1 MLTDSICKGFKPR
14 MKSYLKSDGNG
25 MGIEVYPNGSKYWRL
40 RYRIAGKAKLISL
53 GVYPEV
59 SLKEARE
66 KALELRK
73 LIKDGID
80 PSQKRKKDKLEL
92 KENVENTFE
101 NIAKEYL
108 GKKKLTLS
116 VRYHQYVLRRMQL
129 NVFPFIG
136 NMPINNISAKDLLA
150 LLKAVEERGTI
161 ETAHRISQ
169 EVGQVFRYA
178 IAIGKAEHDITADLK
193 GGITPAKEKHYAY
206 FSEKELEEFLKRF
219 DQLKMAYNTKLAWKL
234 LIYTFVRS
242 GELRGARWE
251 EFDLEKKEWRIPAER
266 MKMKEQHI
274 VPLSKQSIEILEQIK
289 SISLEDSLLFPC
301 RTDINKPISDN
312 TLSKALRFNGYSG
325 KATPHGM
332 RATAST
338 ILNENGFAPDV
349 IERQLAHSERNKIRA
364 AYNHAMYL
372 PERRK
377 MMDWWGNYIEERM
390 KND

>member
-1 MLTDSICKGFKPR
+1 
-14 MKSYLKSDGNG
+14 
-25 MGIEVYPNGSKYWRL
+25 
-40 RYRIAGKAKLISL
+40 
-53 GVYPEV
+53 
-59 SLKEARE
+59 
-66 KALELRK
+66 
-73 LIKDGID
+73 
-80 PSQKRKKDKLEL
+80 
-92 KENVENTFE
+92 
-101 NIAKEYL
+101 
-108 GKKKLTLS
+108 
-116 VRYHQYVLRRMQL
+116 MQS

-193 GGITPAKEKHYAY
+193 RGITPAKEKHYAY
-206 FSEKELEEFLKRF
+206 FSEKELKDFLKKLDKF
-219 DQLKMAYNTKLAWKL
+219 KISINTYLAWKL
-234 LIYTFVRS
+234 LIFTFVRS

-274 VPLSKQSIEILEQIK
+274 VPLSKQAIELVNAIK
-289 SISLEDSLLFPC
+289 LISNESKLLFPC
-301 RTDINKPISDN
+301 RTDTNKPISDN
-312 TLSKALRFNGYSG
+312 TLSKAFRDQGYKG
-325 KATPHGM
+325 IATPHGM

-349 IERQLAHSERNKIRA
+349 IERQLAHCERNKIRA

-372 PERRK
+372 SERRE
-377 MMDWWGNYIEERM
+377 MMEWWGNYIEERM
-390 KND
+390 NNN